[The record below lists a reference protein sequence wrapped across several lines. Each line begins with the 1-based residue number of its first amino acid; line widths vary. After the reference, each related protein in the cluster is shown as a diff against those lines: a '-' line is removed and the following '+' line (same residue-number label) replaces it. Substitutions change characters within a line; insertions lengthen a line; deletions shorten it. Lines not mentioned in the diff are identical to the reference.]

1 MVVKTSTKGH
11 FYTILGVA
19 VLVFFAGLAIAGSD
33 IVNPWTSQAV
43 AAQTQ
48 AIVEY
53 ETEKNNIDLHYYAQE
68 RGLEAIAN
76 ETRINNNL
84 AYHQRMNEIKLKLVD
99 IGGKVVIGLSAYL
112 VLLST
117 FLFFW
122 HRFHQMPTMQKMPVI
137 QKQEPKRTPVYLRQ
151 QPTSSRNGN
160 GRVRKPIQ
168 NGTTPV
174 RSHVNA

>member
-1 MVVKTSTKGH
+1 MVVKTFTKGL
-11 FYTILGVA
+11 FYTILGIG
-19 VLVFFAGLAIAGSD
+19 VLGFFAGLAMAGSD
-33 IVNPWTSQAV
+33 IVNPWTSQAA

-48 AIVEY
+48 AIMEY

-68 RGLEAIAN
+68 RGLEAMSN

-84 AYHQRMNEIKLKLVD
+84 AYHQRMNETKLKLVD
-99 IGGKVVIGLSAYL
+99 IGGKVAIGLSAYL
-112 VLLST
+112 VILFA

-137 QKQEPKRTPVYLRQ
+137 QKQEPKHTPVYLRP

-160 GRVRKPIQ
+160 GRTRKPVQ
-168 NGTTPV
+168 NDITPV
-174 RSHVNA
+174 HPRVNA